1 MRSNII
7 KALAVAGLA
16 MAIGFAGMVIL
27 ETRLAEID
35 KVYGPQ

>member
-1 MRSNII
+1 MNRIAKTI
-7 KALAVAGLA
+7 AAIALALAV
-16 MAIGFAGMVIL
+16 GFTGMVIL